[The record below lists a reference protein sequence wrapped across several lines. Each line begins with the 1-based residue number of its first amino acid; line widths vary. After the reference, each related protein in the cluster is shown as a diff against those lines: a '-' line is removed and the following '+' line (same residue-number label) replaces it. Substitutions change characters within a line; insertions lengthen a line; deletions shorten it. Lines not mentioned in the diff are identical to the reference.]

1 MYLNSIDN
9 INTALAA
16 YRNNKDIRPEKF
28 YSRILLDTIE
38 LPMEDYVHVQH
49 ATKTHTLPADH
60 QKVVLNRFG
69 SWTAH
74 TELLKEMIPP
84 RPDQTRSESIEL
96 YTLQFGRVAYFSSQL
111 KTDVIGQFEAHYAKR
126 MSDLANQTIEK
137 YAREKLLSAP
147 AKFYAG
153 SKLSIGD
160 LVPGDT
166 ISVADLRLL
175 VLRFQRLMVD
185 PLNGFYNYICSP
197 EFIYD
202 LIDDPY
208 VQSYMEI
215 NQSTFDAYTNGKPFP
230 LFQVRYIPTRFD
242 ENLAPDLDHPGEY
255 IDASNTF
262 WNRRATKDGK
272 IIFSVKATNTGTFA
286 NEVDVI
292 QTSHL
297 AGRYTL
303 TEYYY
308 RDGSAI
314 ENRIYWKI
322 NKDVAPV
329 AYHATAANIN
339 VENVYIGT
347 ERYTDTGVKVMDYEK
362 LPATID
368 DGGSEVINPEIADLL
383 TADVIGS
390 SVELPVNK
398 GILVGGDGLVKVISQ
413 GLGNAEIIMKAAGSA
428 GALDPLN
435 QLSSMG
441 FKLRGLGFGFERVE
455 SVVITYGVPNQALTT
470 AGIYAGVVLSYA
482 TGEQVSRNVNPVPE
496 TGNVKNGNYQ
506 GGAAWVTATKYKAG
520 DRFTNGG
527 NQFVA
532 VVDHTASAALDTDV
546 LAGKVVKLGTV
557 LVNNPTDLGIKKK
570 DKE

>member
-38 LPMEDYVHVQH
+38 LPQEDYVHVQH
-49 ATKTHTLPADH
+49 ASKTYTLPADH

-153 SKLSIGD
+153 GKLGIGE

-166 ISVADLRLL
+166 ITVADLRLL

-197 EFIYD
+197 EFVYD

-215 NQSTFDAYTNGKPFP
+215 NSNTFDAYTNGKPFP
-230 LFQVRYIPTRFD
+230 LFQVRYIP
-242 ENLAPDLDHPGEY
+242 N
-255 IDASNTF
+255 
-262 WNRRATKDGK
+262 K
-272 IIFSVKATNTGTFA
+272 I
-286 NEVDVI
+286 
-292 QTSHL
+292 
-297 AGRYTL
+297 
-303 TEYYY
+303 
-308 RDGSAI
+308 
-314 ENRIYWKI
+314 
-322 NKDVAPV
+322 
-329 AYHATAANIN
+329 
-339 VENVYIGT
+339 
-347 ERYTDTGVKVMDYEK
+347 
-362 LPATID
+362 
-368 DGGSEVINPEIADLL
+368 
-383 TADVIGS
+383 
-390 SVELPVNK
+390 
-398 GILVGGDGLVKVISQ
+398 
-413 GLGNAEIIMKAAGSA
+413 
-428 GALDPLN
+428 
-435 QLSSMG
+435 
-441 FKLRGLGFGFERVE
+441 
-455 SVVITYGVPNQALTT
+455 
-470 AGIYAGVVLSYA
+470 
-482 TGEQVSRNVNPVPE
+482 
-496 TGNVKNGNYQ
+496 
-506 GGAAWVTATKYKAG
+506 
-520 DRFTNGG
+520 
-527 NQFVA
+527 
-532 VVDHTASAALDTDV
+532 
-546 LAGKVVKLGTV
+546 
-557 LVNNPTDLGIKKK
+557 
-570 DKE
+570 

>member
-38 LPMEDYVHVQH
+38 LPAEDYVHVQH
-49 ATKTHTLPADH
+49 ATKTYTLPADH

-147 AKFYAG
+147 AKFYASG
-153 SKLSIGD
+153 KLGIGE

-166 ISVADLRLL
+166 ITVADLRLL

-197 EFIYD
+197 EFVYD

-215 NQSTFDAYTNGKPFP
+215 NSNTFDAYTNGKPFP

-255 IDASNTF
+255 IDASNAF
-262 WNRRATKDGK
+262 WNRRATKNGK
-272 IIFSVKATNTGTFA
+272 VIFSVKATDSGTFA
-286 NEVDVI
+286 NEVNVT
-292 QTSHL
+292 QTTHL
-297 AGRYTL
+297 AGRYVL
-303 TEYYY
+303 TDYYY

-314 ENRIYWKI
+314 ENRVYWKI
-322 NKDVAPV
+322 NKDVTLT
-329 AYHATAANIN
+329 TAN
-339 VENVYIGT
+339 VENVYEGT
-347 ERYTDTGVKVMDYEK
+347 ERVTDTGVKVMDYEEV
-362 LPATID
+362 TDID
-368 DGGSEVINPEIADLL
+368 EIKALL

-455 SVVITYGVPNQALTT
+455 SVVVTYGVPNQALNT
-470 AGIYAGVVLSYA
+470 AGIYAGVVLSNA
-482 TGEQVSRNVNPVPE
+482 TGEQISRNVNPVPE
-496 TGNVKNGNYQ
+496 TGNVKGGDYQ

-532 VVDHTASAALDTDV
+532 LVDHTSAAALATDV
-546 LAGKVVKLGTV
+546 TAGKVVKLGTV

-570 DKE
+570 D